1 MRQKRKIGQL
11 ISTIVFFVAAILLI
25 AEGLDVYREGEI
37 LKAILIWTGATMS
50 LLGSFRFL
58 IQNGLRGGRMSN
70 KNNCITCQHH
80 FITYDPDK
88 PWGCRRFGFK
98 SNVSKI

>member
-25 AEGLDVYREGEI
+25 AEGRDVYREGEI
-37 LKAILIWTGATMS
+37 LKATLIWMGAIMS

-58 IQNGLRGGRMSN
+58 IQKWVERW
-70 KNNCITCQHH
+70 KDEQ
-80 FITYDPDK
+80 K
-88 PWGCRRFGFK
+88 K
-98 SNVSKI
+98 

>member
-11 ISTIVFFVAAILLI
+11 ISTIVFFVAAILLL

-37 LKAILIWTGATMS
+37 LKAILIWIGATMS

-58 IQNGLRGGRMSN
+58 IQKWVERS
-70 KNNCITCQHH
+70 KNEQQ
-80 FITYDPDK
+80 K
-88 PWGCRRFGFK
+88 
-98 SNVSKI
+98 

>member
-58 IQNGLRGGRMSN
+58 IQKWVGERW
-70 KNNCITCQHH
+70 KNEQQ
-80 FITYDPDK
+80 K
-88 PWGCRRFGFK
+88 
-98 SNVSKI
+98 